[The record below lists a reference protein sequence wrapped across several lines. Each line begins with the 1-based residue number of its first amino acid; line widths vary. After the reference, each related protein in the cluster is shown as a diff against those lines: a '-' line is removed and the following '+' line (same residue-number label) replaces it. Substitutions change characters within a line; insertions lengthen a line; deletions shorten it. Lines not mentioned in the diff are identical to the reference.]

1 MGIRKQAHSFCF
13 NSHFAI
19 RNSQFLP
26 HNRPK
31 FDKTLQQLS
40 IAGEISAAVAPFAG
54 SMAAATWRND
64 GEKGTPM
71 NVMQRIPMS
80 SEQAG
85 NAVEINLNAA
95 VMAIDHDAPC
105 FLSHIRREGPER
117 LAQLPS
123 GPFVPDEHPSL
134 EFGLR
139 ACVREQTGVDLGYVE
154 QLYTFGDQAAR
165 SIGGAIRTPVVT
177 LGYLALTGTHETQ
190 PAEAAQWLSAY
201 DFLPWED
208 WREGRPEAL
217 SESLEPRLKAW
228 AQQGHPNDAPEAA
241 SQRFDRAR
249 IAFGLEGAPWDEE
262 RVLDRFELLQDAG
275 LLSERGNVA
284 GGPTMSF
291 AHRRIMASGL
301 GRLRAKIKYRPV
313 LFELMAHEFTLFEL
327 QRTVE
332 AILGSRL
339 HKQNFRRLVESGGL
353 VDATQDIRTHTGGRP
368 AKLFRFRREVLMERP
383 APGVRV
389 RGGLAA

>member
-1 MGIRKQAHSFCF
+1 
-13 NSHFAI
+13 
-19 RNSQFLP
+19 
-26 HNRPK
+26 
-31 FDKTLQQLS
+31 
-40 IAGEISAAVAPFAG
+40 
-54 SMAAATWRND
+54 
-64 GEKGTPM
+64 M

-80 SEQAG
+80 GEHTG
-85 NAVEINLNAA
+85 NAVEITLNAA
-95 VMAIDHDAPC
+95 VVAIDHDAPC
-105 FLSHIRREGPER
+105 FLSHIKREGADKT
-117 LAQLPS
+117 AQLPS

-139 ACVREQTGVDLGYVE
+139 ASVHHQTGVDLGYVE
-154 QLYTFGDQAAR
+154 QLFTFGDQAAR
-165 SIGGAIRTPVVT
+165 TLGGAIHTPVVT
-177 LGYLALTGTHETQ
+177 LGYLALTGVHDAQ
-190 PAEAAQWLSAY
+190 PADAAQWLSAY

-208 WREGRPEAL
+208 WRDGRPEIL
-217 SESLEPRLKAW
+217 SEALEPRLKAW
-228 AQQGHPNDAPEAA
+228 ALVGRPNDAAEAA
-241 SQRFDRAR
+241 NQRSDRAR
-249 IAFGLEGAPWDEE
+249 IAFGFDGAPWDEE

-275 LLSERGNVA
+275 LLIERTA
-284 GGPTMSF
+284 ALGGLTMSF

-313 LFELMAHEFTLFEL
+313 LFELMGDEFTLFEL

-353 VDATQDIRTHTGGRP
+353 VDATADVRTHTGGRP

-389 RGGLAA
+389 RSGLAA